1 MPILKIYQDS
11 RAPGTCRSCGA
22 SIEWAELTS
31 GKRHPFD
38 RPIRPASVQ
47 GAIIGGRV
55 VEEVDTSVS
64 STHFAT
70 CPDSKD
76 WQRRKTKAHA

>member
-11 RAPGTCRSCGA
+11 KGPGTCRSCGA
-22 SIEWAELTS
+22 AIVWAELAS

-38 RPIRPASVQ
+38 RPIVPVRTQ

-64 STHFAT
+64 STHFQT
-70 CPDSKD
+70 CPQGREWSK
-76 WQRRKTKAHA
+76 R